1 MIISSNTKQSF
12 SSTSGIKVTQ
22 NNSSS
27 TNQSKNTE
35 ATSVNISQ
43 NTLQTLNLLSSLKE
57 ETFIKPTQNGYV
69 NAETVA
75 AKNRLNEVYSKAN
88 QENKKFANPEQHI
101 NDKYYSVSSPYYI
114 EGLSN
119 MEREVAYDHEMDYLK
134 NNKLVHINYIDPNL
148 KDLTAIDGYVK
159 VLEEQAFNRDAVNS
173 QFQDLLD
180 KYSIDIPKDTKLT
193 FTIDPYDYKVSV
205 SGSDDKN
212 LTSLIEDV
220 INTADNSKA
229 LFNHIYKSTLEHTNS
244 QISKE
249 KSEKQSVFHEIKN
262 KTGYDLRDLQNVDGK
277 FLTEDGTDI
286 LDLYKEGVLKSKDI
300 PEEYKGLIFDS
311 YSSKLSELAKKGFQN
326 SPDLVLSI
334 DYKNG
339 SLYDIGQ
346 SENLGVGKRDWID
359 TLKTSRSETFGEA
372 FKAYRG
378 DDNIDKNEIIKSILN
393 LKESNFQGI
402 KSKDNS
408 LFEKYGDNPE
418 LIKLLLMQ
426 KYLLG
431 KDIDEKEN
439 KDIDNKFLEDIIKN
453 QNNFIN
459 ES

>member
-12 SSTSGIKVTQ
+12 ASTSEIKVTQ

-57 ETFIKPTQNGYV
+57 EALV
-69 NAETVA
+69 NKLKEHYKKT
-75 AKNRLNEVYSKAN
+75 NE
-88 QENKKFANPEQHI
+88 ENKTFPNPDNHIWNKYHNPEYTYYAKEI
-101 NDKYYSVSSPYYI
+101 NSI
-114 EGLSN
+114 ERKIAFKTES
-119 MEREVAYDHEMDYLK
+119 DYLEGIE
-134 NNKLVHINYIDPNL
+134 NKSLSYDDYILRDMKAVYGDVDNAQ
-148 KDLTAIDGYVK
+148 K
-159 VLEEQAFNRDAVNS
+159 QAFNRDAVNS
-173 QFQDLLD
+173 QFQNLLN
-180 KYSIDIPKDTKLT
+180 KYSIDIPKDTNLT

-311 YSSKLSELAKKGFQN
+311 YSSKLSELAKKGFEN
-326 SPDLVLSI
+326 SSDLVLSI

-339 SLYDIGQ
+339 SFYDVGQ

-359 TLKTSRSETFGEA
+359 KLAASKPQTMKEATKT
-372 FKAYRG
+372 
-378 DDNIDKNEIIKSILN
+378 DDLSAQNIDKNEIIKNILN

-408 LFEKYGDNPE
+408 LFEKYGNNPE

-431 KDIDEKEN
+431 KDIDGKDN